1 MLRTASIYICM
12 FFLLLAVPVPAALA
26 AEEPLTK
33 SQLTTAMQQVLKE
46 HPEFILDV
54 LRENSVT
61 VLEIAQQG
69 GLERQHRLMLAQ
81 WQQDLKNPKKVK
93 LDRPIRGA
101 ADAPVTIIAYS
112 DFTCPYC
119 ARAAAVIDQ
128 VLAARKNEVRFIFK
142 HFPLKS
148 HALARIS
155 SEYVVAAFMQDEAK
169 GWALHDA
176 LFAGQDRLTE
186 EGEGFLRAAALAQGI
201 NLQKLGTDMRS
212 RKVKTTIDED
222 MAEGT
227 ALGVTGTPF
236 HLVNDLTIRGAAP
249 FSSFL
254 EAVDLALKTKEEKK

>member
-1 MLRTASIYICM
+1 MVRTALIRICTL
-12 FFLLLAVPVPAALA
+12 FLILAFAPAALA

-33 SQLTTAMQQVLKE
+33 SQLKAAMQQVIRD
-46 HPEFILDV
+46 HPELILDV

-69 GLERQHRLMLAQ
+69 GLERQRKLMLAQ
-81 WQQDLKNPKKVK
+81 WQQDLKTPKKVI
-93 LDRPIRGA
+93 LDRPVRGA
-101 ADAPVTIIAYS
+101 AKAPVTIIAYS

-119 ARAAAVIDQ
+119 AKAAATVEQ
-128 VLAARKNEVRFIFK
+128 VLAARKDKVRFIFK

-148 HALARIS
+148 HALARTS

-169 GWALHDA
+169 AWALHDA
-176 LFAGQDRLTE
+176 IFADQDRLAE
-186 EGEGFLRAAALAQGI
+186 EGEGFLRTAALAQGL
-201 NLQKLGTDMRS
+201 NLQKLSTDMKS

-222 MAEGT
+222 MAEGA

-249 FSSFL
+249 LSAFL
-254 EAVDLALKTKEEKK
+254 EAVDLALKAKEGKK